1 MTSEGNILPRFL
13 ELQKVLMSSLRLKD
27 ALDAAVHM
35 FTEMAGGAKVALFLA
50 DNESMTFKL
59 MAARGYSD
67 GSLDQMRIVP
77 FGIESLLK
85 YVQQKRIPI
94 TTQDASTAPDL
105 SAAIMRRET
114 SKGQIGLPMIAGN
127 TLVGAVLMEVNNPQ
141 IIAFADFLKEV
152 ADVCALAIS
161 NSVVYGRSEYER
173 ERMTTLYHCICA
185 LNNSSLELAQVLQVA
200 ADTALV
206 LANTPSCAL
215 LLLDE
220 DNLNF
225 QLAAFKGLD
234 GASLSEFDMAERSS
248 IAGKCL
254 RSGSVDVYGD
264 GSREP
269 FGLPRAMGGRHF
281 ASAIA
286 LPLIFAEHKIGVL
299 EVFSTESRAFQG
311 EQLELLE
318 SLAKQAS
325 ASLHSA
331 LSHETSRFHSFLDA
345 HTGLANRRH
354 FEQGVGKELDRSRR
368 HSHDMSVMLI
378 DIDHLAQINDM
389 LGQNRGDEAIKH
401 VAAVI
406 KATLR
411 DIDLSAR
418 YGGEEF
424 AALKPNNGR
433 RD

>member
-152 ADVCALAIS
+152 AIS
-161 NSVVYGRSEYER
+161 NSLKLAPSKP
-173 ERMTTLYHCICA
+173 LKA
-185 LNNSSLELAQVLQVA
+185 ASWKFKLSSSSKSKAQLG
-200 ADTALV
+200 V
-206 LANTPSCAL
+206 LARTRAVSAATCRTWANSKL
-215 LLLDE
+215 LLL
-220 DNLNF
+220 
-225 QLAAFKGLD
+225 
-234 GASLSEFDMAERSS
+234 
-248 IAGKCL
+248 
-254 RSGSVDVYGD
+254 
-264 GSREP
+264 
-269 FGLPRAMGGRHF
+269 
-281 ASAIA
+281 SA
-286 LPLIFAEHKIGVL
+286 HM
-299 EVFSTESRAFQG
+299 Q
-311 EQLELLE
+311 
-318 SLAKQAS
+318 
-325 ASLHSA
+325 
-331 LSHETSRFHSFLDA
+331 
-345 HTGLANRRH
+345 
-354 FEQGVGKELDRSRR
+354 
-368 HSHDMSVMLI
+368 
-378 DIDHLAQINDM
+378 
-389 LGQNRGDEAIKH
+389 
-401 VAAVI
+401 
-406 KATLR
+406 
-411 DIDLSAR
+411 
-418 YGGEEF
+418 
-424 AALKPNNGR
+424 
-433 RD
+433 